1 MDDLISREKARNEI
15 LLLMKDMKLTFGDT
29 TVWED
34 FKISP
39 TEAANTLRKLP
50 SVDAVEVVRCKDC
63 FYHGDF
69 DENGYCVCECTGAGM
84 PMHGFCSDGER
95 KKWL

>member
-1 MDDLISREKARNEI
+1 MRLIDADDTIREIALNFSKKWNSFSKSNAAIEATAKAIHCIEN
-15 LLLMKDMKLTFGDT
+15 M
-29 TVWED
+29 
-34 FKISP
+34 P
-39 TEAANTLRKLP
+39 TI
-50 SVDAVEVVRCKDC
+50 DAVPVVRCKDC